1 MIHMV
6 GSGNLTGSFL
16 GVGWEILHIGQGEG
30 KKESKK
36 QKFQGIVLKIPSGRS
51 CHALLPKNWNSFL
64 LT

>member
-30 KKESKK
+30 L
-36 QKFQGIVLKIPSGRS
+36 GIQETISRNSFIPSGIVS
-51 CHALLPKNWNSFL
+51 CLITKNWNSFL